1 VGNETKN
8 YKFPKPSEDDFYDIS
23 EYNKAMDI
31 LDETLTEMSDR
42 KLDSNGNA
50 SDVVTEFSQEILRNN
65 IESGEKLS
73 VSHGKVQKWFSEMKN
88 IAFSGLASDVAQDAA
103 HRYVTDTEKNGW
115 NAKVSASGGDI
126 SGTKI
131 GSLETITSE
140 FPVPAEGETPKVFLG
155 KVKKFIQDFNDFKA
169 GVITVGKL
177 VNNGQTSAAGYALDA
192 RYGKTLYDLYTQL
205 NSDKANSNHNHDDRY
220 YTESEITNLLES
232 LLKRIVFFS
241 DVLNASAGDKTQNV
255 LLGDTSNYL
264 LVVNKGSSNSETGLY
279 LLTARNG
286 SIYQTAIKTVTG
298 ITINTYQLVLGITY
312 SYPNVGVATVTKLGY

>member
-1 VGNETKN
+1 MGNETKN

-192 RYGKTLYDLYTQL
+192 RYGKTLYDLYAQL
-205 NSDKANSNHNHDDRY
+205 NRDYSYYGHIRY
-220 YTESEITNLLES
+220 GIKFFTDSGNKDWVRIPLADLGFPNDTLTEYPCVIALPQINIT
-232 LLKRIVFFS
+232 
-241 DVLNASAGDKTQNV
+241 DTQNTNRDIIILCSKPNGDRKSIE
-255 LLGDTSNYL
+255 LLLNRSFTNGALFSVWY
-264 LVVNKGSSNSETGLY
+264 
-279 LLTARNG
+279 TA
-286 SIYQTAIKTVTG
+286 K
-298 ITINTYQLVLGITY
+298 
-312 SYPNVGVATVTKLGY
+312 